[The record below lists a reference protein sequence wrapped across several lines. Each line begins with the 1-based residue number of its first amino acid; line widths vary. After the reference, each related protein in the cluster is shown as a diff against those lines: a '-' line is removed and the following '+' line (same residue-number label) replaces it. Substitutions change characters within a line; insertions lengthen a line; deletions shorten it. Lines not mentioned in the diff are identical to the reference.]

1 MSGGTF
7 LEMAQDLV
15 HDAGAK
21 AAFDADPD
29 GFLAERGFDGLS
41 AADVSDAVGFVAD
54 TLPTDAARG
63 LIEPAGDGEGLAR
76 LAQLDPSDVGSE
88 PEPDFL
94 DGDPSGELDL
104 PDESA
109 GPDGSDVGA
118 EGEEG
123 PMVANDAG
131 DDDLDPDP
139 VATHHVG
146 AEEGGFWRP
155 DEVEQ
160 DPGFGVGYTQE
171 DVDDASPAAPE
182 VANLLEHPLDLTLD
196 ATYVP
201 DLALDATDPISA
213 AFSYADHD
221 DTAAHHADAIEHD
234 AGHDVHDVHDDGA
247 DHHDHDG
254 DHDGHIDF

>member
-15 HDAGAK
+15 QDAGAK

-29 GFLAERGFDGLS
+29 GFLAERGFDGLT

-54 TLPTDAARG
+54 TLPADAARQ
-63 LIEPAGDGEGLAR
+63 LTEPAGDGGGLAR

-88 PEPDFL
+88 SEPDFL
-94 DGDPSGELDL
+94 DDDPSGELDL

-109 GPDGSDVGA
+109 GADEPGERA

-123 PMVANDAG
+123 PMAANDAG

-155 DEVEQ
+155 DENEQ
-160 DPGFGVGYTQE
+160 DPGFGVGYTPE
-171 DVDDASPAAPE
+171 DVDDVSPAAPE
-182 VANLLEHPLDLTLD
+182 VANVLDHPLDLSLD
-196 ATYVP
+196 ATHVP
-201 DLALDATDPISA
+201 DLALDASDPISE
-213 AFSYADHD
+213 AFAYAEHD
-221 DTAAHHADAIEHD
+221 DTAAHHADAVEHD
-234 AGHDVHDVHDDGA
+234 AGHDGHDAGA
-247 DHHDHDG
+247 DHHHDG
-254 DHDGHIDF
+254 DHDGHLDLDL